1 MMAKPETAG
10 QCGCGR
16 SPTGKCIGW
25 HALTDEAYKAK
36 LAEWTSQQDESD
48 DIEREKAINEEMEA
62 YREQAMSLWFDNG
75 GSCTGAKGSGT
86 PNIN

>member
-16 SPTGKCIGW
+16 SPTGKCCGW
-25 HALTDEAYKAK
+25 HALTEDAYQQRLSEYNDSLIQKQQVDE
-36 LAEWTSQQDESD
+36 LEQ
-48 DIEREKAINEEMEA
+48 
-62 YREQAMSLWFDNG
+62 YRQQAMDLWFDND
-75 GSCTGAKGSGT
+75 GSCTGTSGT